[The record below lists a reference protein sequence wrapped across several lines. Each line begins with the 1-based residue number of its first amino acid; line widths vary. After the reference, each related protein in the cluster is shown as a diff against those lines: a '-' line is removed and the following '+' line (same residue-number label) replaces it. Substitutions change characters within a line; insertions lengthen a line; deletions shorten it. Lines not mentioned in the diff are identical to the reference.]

1 MMWREFVSL
10 NSYWQSVNYCEKLR
24 IILGTTAEIR
34 NNAVLLHKGKRIKVL
49 EFQHVK
55 PGKGGA
61 FVRTKLK
68 DIQTGKIIDETFNAG
83 ARIEIIRVEV
93 KSMQY
98 LYNDGDVFIFMD
110 NKTYDQ
116 ITVSE
121 STINRGKDFLV
132 AGINVDLLFDGQE
145 ILDIRIPAHVVLQVT
160 DTEPGFKG
168 NTATGATKPA
178 TLETGFIIQVP
189 LFVSSD
195 DKIKIDTR
203 TGQYIERAK

>member
-10 NSYWQSVNYCEKLR
+10 NSYWQSVNYCEKLG

-34 NNAVLLHKGKRIKVL
+34 NNAVLLHKGKRMKVL

-93 KSMQY
+93 KPMQY
-98 LYNDGDVFIFMD
+98 LYNDGDFFIFMD

-121 STINRGKDFLV
+121 SIINRRKDFLV
-132 AGINVDLLFDGQE
+132 AGMNVDLLFDGQE